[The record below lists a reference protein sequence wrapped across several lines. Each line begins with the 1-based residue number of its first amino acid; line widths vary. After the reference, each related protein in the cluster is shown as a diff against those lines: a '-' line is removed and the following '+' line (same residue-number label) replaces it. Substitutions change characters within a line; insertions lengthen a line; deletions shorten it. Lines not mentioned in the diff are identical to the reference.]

1 MSPIASSPG
10 PQPGGNPIPE
20 PGLPPGTP
28 IPPLPP
34 EEPAPPMPPEPDGPN
49 PGPGPDITP
58 PPGPSRHQ
66 PVWAPVHPRRMQD
79 GTPRPADRRIVRK
92 KGR

>member
-49 PGPGPDITP
+49 PGPGPDITS
-58 PPGPSRHQ
+58 PPGPSPQ
-66 PVWAPVHPRRMQD
+66 VPPVTM
-79 GTPRPADRRIVRK
+79 
-92 KGR
+92 